1 MGSLAQV
8 QVDRGLPRGRARM
21 PAEAVGAAHRA
32 RLLRAV
38 VGAVAERGYANVR
51 IADIVDRARVSRHS
65 FYTQFDSKE
74 ACFLAAHDDGIAVI
88 LAELGAQIAVAEM
101 PLAQLAGGIGAYF
114 ALADREPE
122 FARCMLIELPAIGPA
137 GLAAR
142 LNAHARLAALLADW
156 HAAARKAAGTTD
168 PWPAV
173 STGRYAAAIGAVHD
187 LVFELVADPDRG
199 RERPPAHDA
208 FDAVL
213 ALLEVPAAPPPESL
227 ARSSP
232 I

>member
-1 MGSLAQV
+1 
-8 QVDRGLPRGRARM
+8 M

-32 RLLRAV
+32 RLLRAI

-74 ACFLAAHDDGIAVI
+74 ACFLAAHADGIAVV

-101 PLAQLAGGIGAYF
+101 PLTQLTRGIDAYF
-114 ALADREPE
+114 ALAAREPE

-142 LNAHARLAALLADW
+142 VDDHARIAALLAAW
-156 HAAARKAAGTTD
+156 HAGARTAARPTE
-168 PWPAV
+168 PWPTVPA
-173 STGRYAAAIGAVHD
+173 SRYAAAVGAVHD
-187 LVFELVADPDRG
+187 LVFELVALPDRQ
-199 RERPPAHDA
+199 RERPPAEDA
-208 FDAVL
+208 LDAVL
-213 ALLEVPAAPPPESL
+213 ALLEIP
-227 ARSSP
+227 R
-232 I
+232 

>member
-1 MGSLAQV
+1 
-8 QVDRGLPRGRARM
+8 M

-38 VGAVAERGYANVR
+38 VGAVAARGYANVR
-51 IADIVDRARVSRHS
+51 IADIVDRARVSRQS
-65 FYTQFDSKE
+65 FYAQFASKE

-101 PLAQLAGGIGAYF
+101 PLAQLAGGIDAYF

-142 LNAHARLAALLADW
+142 LDAHAQLAALLAGW
-156 HAAARKAAGTTD
+156 HAAARKAAVPTE

-173 STGRYAAAIGAVHD
+173 PAGRYAAAVGAVHD
-187 LVFELVADPDRG
+187 LVFDLVADPDRP
-199 RERPPAHDA
+199 RERPPAQDA
-208 FDAVL
+208 LDAVL
-213 ALLEVPAAPPPESL
+213 ALLEIPAGS
-227 ARSSP
+227 
-232 I
+232 

>member
-8 QVDRGLPRGRARM
+8 QIERGLPRGRARM

-38 VGAVAERGYANVR
+38 VGAVADRGYANVR
-51 IADIVDRARVSRHS
+51 IADIVDRARVSRQS

-74 ACFLAAHDDGIAVI
+74 ACFLAAHADGVAAI
-88 LAELGAQIAVAEM
+88 LAEFGAQIAVAEV
-101 PLAQLAGGIGAYF
+101 PLAQLAGGIDAYF

-142 LNAHARLAALLADW
+142 LDAHRRVAALLAAW
-156 HAAARKAAGTTD
+156 HATARTAAGPTER
-168 PWPAV
+168 WPTV
-173 STGRYAAAIGAVHD
+173 PSGRYAAVVGAVHD
-187 LVFELVADPDRG
+187 LIFELVAEPDRP
-199 RERPPAHDA
+199 RERSPTQEAL
-208 FDAVL
+208 DAVL
-213 ALLEVPAAPPPESL
+213 ALLEIP
-227 ARSSP
+227 RC
-232 I
+232 